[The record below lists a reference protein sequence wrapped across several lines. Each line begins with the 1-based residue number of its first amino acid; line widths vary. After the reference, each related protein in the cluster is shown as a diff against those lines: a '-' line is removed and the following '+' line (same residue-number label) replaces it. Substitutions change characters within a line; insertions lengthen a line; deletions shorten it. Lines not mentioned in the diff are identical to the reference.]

1 MNAQVQKPFEE
12 ILGYLEGRKRV
23 VLMGCGGCATVFHTG
38 GIKEVDEMAK
48 KLTKEGKEVIGKI
61 GLPFAVFACYLPMSS
76 MFLKEHRGEIE
87 ECDAILMQSCGDGA
101 QAVRGYLEEEM
112 GIVKPMYPSNDALGF
127 SSGGPAKFKEEC
139 QACGE
144 CELGKTFGICPFVQ
158 CPKGLLNG
166 PCGGTTTD
174 GKCEVDPTRE
184 CAWAMIYRRAEKL
197 SQVDKFLEIVEP
209 HHWSKAVRPRRLEVE
224 PIDLMEE
231 LKGTKKVI
239 EQLGV

>member
-1 MNAQVQKPFEE
+1 MNAQVPKPFEE
-12 ILGYLEGRKRV
+12 IVGYLEGKKKI

-38 GIKEVDEMAK
+38 GIKDVNEMAE
-48 KLTKEGKEVIGKI
+48 KLTRQGKEITAKI

-76 MFLKEHRGEIE
+76 MFLKEHRKEIE

-112 GIVKPMYPSNDALGF
+112 GIVKPMYPSNNALGF
-127 SSGGPAKFKEEC
+127 SSGGPTTFKEEC

-174 GKCEVDPTRE
+174 GKCEVDTTRD
-184 CAWAMIYRRAEKL
+184 CAWAMIYRKAEELGEADKL
-197 SQVDKFLEIVEP
+197 LEIIEP
-209 HHWSKAVRPRRLEVE
+209 HQWSKAVRPRRLEVE

-239 EQLGV
+239 EHLGV